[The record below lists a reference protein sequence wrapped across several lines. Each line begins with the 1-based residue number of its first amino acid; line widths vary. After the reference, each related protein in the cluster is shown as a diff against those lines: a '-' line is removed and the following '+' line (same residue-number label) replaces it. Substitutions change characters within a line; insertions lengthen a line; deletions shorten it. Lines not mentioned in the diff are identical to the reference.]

1 MPHLTKEAER
11 YNKQL
16 KGSRLRFQVPKWRL
30 NVQGTLNRGFSM
42 QAQNYGR
49 QFTLSITLAAL
60 LLPLNTVWAKTD
72 MEIQEEALKAREL
85 QKGMNHSMPVDDPAL
100 GKFRGVFYGYLP
112 CNEEACT
119 GLKMTLSLNQ
129 KHRYLLVIQAAKASN
144 RETFE
149 KGRYEWDEQSG
160 KVTLTPNKEGDAPRR
175 LSVKDDSTLIYLRSD
190 GSAYIGDQDP
200 YLMKRTD
207 VANNRDMHIH

>member
-1 MPHLTKEAER
+1 
-11 YNKQL
+11 
-16 KGSRLRFQVPKWRL
+16 
-30 NVQGTLNRGFSM
+30 M
-42 QAQNYGR
+42 QAQNR
-49 QFTLSITLAAL
+49 SRHIALSITLAAL
-60 LLPLNTVWAKTD
+60 LLPLNVTWAKSD
-72 MEIQEEALKAREL
+72 KEIQEDALKAREL
-85 QKGMNHSMPVDDPAL
+85 QKGMDHSMPMDDPAL

-112 CNEEACT
+112 CNEEGCT

-129 KHRYLLVIQAAKASN
+129 KQRYLLVIQAAKASN

-160 KVTLTPNKEGDAPRR
+160 KVTLTPNKEGAAPRR
-175 LSVKDDSTLIYLRSD
+175 LSVKDDSTLVYLRSD
-190 GSAYIGDQDP
+190 GSAYMGDQEP